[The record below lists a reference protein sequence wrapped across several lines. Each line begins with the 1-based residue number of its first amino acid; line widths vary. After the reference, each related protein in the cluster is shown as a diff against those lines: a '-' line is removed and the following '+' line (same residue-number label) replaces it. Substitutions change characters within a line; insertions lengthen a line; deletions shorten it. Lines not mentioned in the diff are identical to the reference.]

1 MLLLL
6 FFLNG
11 HIHNVVSTLPKV
23 AIDVENDIV
32 VLKLSSVVQTND
44 EIGNDDLTLFIIVNL
59 NVDRHNVVSTL
70 FWNVKQGQYN

>member
-1 MLLLL
+1 MLLL
-6 FFLNG
+6 FFFSNG

-23 AIDVENDIV
+23 AFDVENDIV

-70 FWNVKQGQYN
+70 F

>member
-1 MLLLL
+1 MLLL
-6 FFLNG
+6 FFFSNG

-70 FWNVKQGQYN
+70 F

>member
-1 MLLLL
+1 MLLL
-6 FFLNG
+6 FFFSNG
-11 HIHNVVSTLPKV
+11 HIHNVASTLPKV

-70 FWNVKQGQYN
+70 F